1 MKRIGILGGTSAEST
16 VDYYRY
22 LTREYTK
29 RFGDHGYPEIVIYSV
44 TFQRFIEWMN
54 AGDWPALAGAVI
66 EGLRALGA
74 AGAEIGLIA
83 SNTFHRVFDQVNA
96 SAPMPMISILD
107 VVADRLLEVE
117 CRRPALLGTRLTM
130 AGSFYPERLSK
141 DGIEPVVPSVDGQ
154 TAIDRIIFEELS
166 RGLVTAESRTVLLD
180 IARALIGEGAD
191 AVILGC
197 TELPLLTVED
207 DLPVPVL
214 DTTRLH
220 ARAVLKASIG

>member
-1 MKRIGILGGTSAEST
+1 MKRIGILGGTSPEST
-16 VDYYRY
+16 VEYYRH
-22 LTREYTK
+22 LTRAYTK

-66 EGLRALGA
+66 EGLRALGD

-83 SNTFHRVFDQVNA
+83 SNTFHRVFDQVSA

-107 VVADRLLEVE
+107 VVADRLLELG

-141 DGIEPVVPSVDGQ
+141 NGIEAVVPSADGQ
-154 TAIDRIIFEELS
+154 AAIDRVIFEELN
-166 RGLVTAESRTVLLD
+166 RGLVTAESKAEFLD
-180 IARALIGEGAD
+180 IARGLIGEGAD

-197 TELPLLTVED
+197 TELPLLAVEG
-207 DLPVPVL
+207 DLSVPVL
-214 DTTRLH
+214 DTTWLH
-220 ARAVLKASIG
+220 ARAALEASIG

>member
-1 MKRIGILGGTSAEST
+1 MKRIGILGGTSPEST
-16 VDYYRY
+16 VEYYRY

-54 AGDWPALAGAVI
+54 EGDWPALAGAVI
-66 EGLRALGA
+66 EGLRALGD

-83 SNTFHRVFDQVNA
+83 SNTFHRVFDQVTA

-107 VVADRLLEVE
+107 VVADRLLEVG

-130 AGSFYPERLSK
+130 AGSFYRERLSK
-141 DGIEPVVPSVDGQ
+141 DGIEAVVPSVDGQ
-154 TAIDRIIFEELS
+154 AAIERIIFEELN

-180 IARALIGEGAD
+180 ITRGLIGEGAD

-197 TELPLLTVED
+197 TELPLLAVED
-207 DLPVPVL
+207 DLSVPVL

-220 ARAVLKASIG
+220 ACAALEASIG